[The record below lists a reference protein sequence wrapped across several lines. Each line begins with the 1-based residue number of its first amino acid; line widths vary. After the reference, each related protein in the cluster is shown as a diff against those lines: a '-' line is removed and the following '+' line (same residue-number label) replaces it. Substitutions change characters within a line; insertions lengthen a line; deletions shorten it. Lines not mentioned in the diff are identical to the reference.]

1 MKSSRLLKAF
11 TLGFALTISSN
22 AFAASAQQLLS
33 EDLQAGIKSLPRE
46 TRLYHYFGINLNGNK
61 LEDTNLKKAKNRY
74 SMVQDRVKY
83 AAEGFWNLNDNT
95 TRLANAGL
103 GLYLAIDPF
112 ASSPAAAPDTG
123 ANFGSTMVEVTFNA
137 GTKYLDL
144 MKDIPLREETI
155 QAIVTETGM
164 SQADAAKLLLPRNEI
179 KSNGETGVAHKG
191 FARDTLQFMA
201 EKQNANF
208 RKLVYAVY
216 SQSGIAMTEYGWQA
230 ATTSFCGSTNP
241 HRSAL
246 VYVGGPQTQNAIK
259 SVTMI
264 YWAQHSAELDAQEVE
279 ALERNKKLYS
289 VLQPLR
295 PLEKSY
301 QSIADDA
308 YKAKK
313 AGDKA
318 TAKQLSAQLPEI
330 ISNINTT
337 ISSVYS
343 DQAEL
348 LDLRSKTFECM
359 K

>member
-11 TLGFALTISSN
+11 TLGFALTMSSN
-22 AFAASAQQLLS
+22 AFAGMAQQLLT
-33 EDLQAGIKSLPRE
+33 EDIQGAIKTLPRE
-46 TRLYHYFGINLNGNK
+46 TRLYHYFGINLNGNQ
-61 LEDTNLKKAKNRY
+61 LQDTNLKKAKNRY
-74 SMVQDRVKY
+74 SMVNERVKY
-83 AAEGFWNLNDNT
+83 AAESFWNLNDNT
-95 TRLANAGL
+95 TKLANAGL
-103 GLYLAIDPF
+103 GLYLAIDPY

-123 ANFGSTMVEVTFNA
+123 ANFGSTMIEVTFNA

-144 MKDIPLREETI
+144 MKDVPLREETI
-155 QAIVTETGM
+155 QAIVAETGM

-179 KSNGETGVAHKG
+179 KSNGETGVTHKG

-216 SQSGIAMTEYGWQA
+216 SQAGISLTEYGWQA

-264 YWAQHSAELDAQEVE
+264 YWAPHSAELDVQEAE
-279 ALERNKKLYS
+279 ALDRNKKLYS

-318 TAKQLSAQLPEI
+318 TAKQLSAQLPDI
-330 ISNINTT
+330 ISNITAT
-337 ISSVYS
+337 IISTYP

>member
-11 TLGFALTISSN
+11 TLGFALTLSSN
-22 AFAASAQQLLS
+22 TYAANAQQLLT

-46 TRLYHYFGINLNGNK
+46 TRMYHYFGINLNGSK

-83 AAEGFWNLNDNT
+83 AASGFWNMQDNT
-95 TRLANAGL
+95 TKLANAGI
-103 GLYLAIDPF
+103 GLYLAIDPY

-123 ANFGSTMVEVTFNA
+123 ANFGSTTVEVTFNA

-144 MKDIPLREETI
+144 MKDIPLRDETI
-155 QAIVTETGM
+155 QAIVAETGM

-179 KSNGETGVAHKG
+179 KPNGETGVAHKG
-191 FARDTLQFMA
+191 FARDTLQYMA
-201 EKQNANF
+201 EKQNERF
-208 RKLVYAVY
+208 RKLVHAVY
-216 SQSGIAMTEYGWQA
+216 SQTGIAMTEYGWQA

-264 YWAQHSAELDAQEVE
+264 YWAPHSAELDAQEIE
-279 ALERNKKLYS
+279 ATNRNKKLYS

-295 PLEKSY
+295 PLEKQY

-308 YKAKK
+308 YKARK

-318 TAKQLSAQLPEI
+318 TAKMLNAQLPGI
-330 ISNINTT
+330 VSNITAT
-337 ISSVYS
+337 ILSVYP
-343 DQAEL
+343 DEAEL